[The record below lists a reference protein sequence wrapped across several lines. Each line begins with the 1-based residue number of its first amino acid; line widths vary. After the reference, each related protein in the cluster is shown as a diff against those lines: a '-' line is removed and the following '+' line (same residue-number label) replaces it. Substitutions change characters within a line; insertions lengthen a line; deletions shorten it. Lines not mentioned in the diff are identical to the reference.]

1 MLGAVVWWV
10 GFTMTPALP
19 SSHILICQPQLCSLS
34 GVSTEQEGERR
45 QEPVVHLECA
55 GRWWVV
61 PRQQGLGDESDWC
74 AGWRKQGLKNVGT

>member
-19 SSHILICQPQLCSLS
+19 SSLICQPQLCSLR

-45 QEPVVHLECA
+45 QEPVVHLGRA
-55 GRWWVV
+55 GRWRVV
-61 PRQQGLGDESDWC
+61 PRQQGLGDESGWC
-74 AGWRKQGLKNVGT
+74 VGWRRQGLKNVGT